1 MNDILI
7 VGNGTSIL
15 KKKRGKR
22 IDESFKEIV
31 RLNDYVIDDYE
42 DFVGSKTTI
51 WSTGAGIAT
60 TPRNVENY
68 KNVWISNPSCCQNM
82 MNDLAERVT
91 CNGQFELMG
100 YKFLSNFEK
109 EVKMPRHIYCT
120 SGLYAIG
127 YALTK
132 YKKVHIMGFDLFS
145 DCIFTKN
152 VNHYYGEH
160 KTEAVG
166 KDHRPNLEKK
176 YINQMK
182 KIGKIVEI

>member
-1 MNDILI
+1 MEDILI
-7 VGNGTSIL
+7 IGNGTSVL
-15 KKKRGKR
+15 NKKRGKF
-22 IDESFKEIV
+22 IDKTFKNVV
-31 RLNDYVIDDYE
+31 RLNDYVIDGYE
-42 DFVGSKTTI
+42 EYIGNKTTI
-51 WSTGAGIAT
+51 WSTGAGMAT
-60 TPRNVENY
+60 SPRNIE
-68 KNVWISNPSCCQNM
+68 KNKKVWISNPSCCQNIM
-82 MNDLAERVT
+82 EKLAKRIT
-91 CNGQFELMG
+91 CNGIFELMG
-100 YKFLSNFEK
+100 YDFLSKFEK
-109 EVKMPRHIYCT
+109 EVEMPQSIYCT

-132 YKKVHIMGFDLFS
+132 FEKVHIMGFDLFS